1 MTIKGKPNLDAF
13 LDGGAAVE
21 LPPAAKKSA
30 AAAPPAGP
38 KRQKLVELPE
48 PVFEALKDRAYQEYK
63 RTGKRVTE
71 TQIIIDALSQYLGLK

>member
-21 LPPAAKKSA
+21 LPPAAKKKA
-30 AAAPPAGP
+30 AVAPAGP

>member
-1 MTIKGKPNLDAF
+1 MTIKGKPNVDDF
-13 LDGGAAVE
+13 LGGGAAAE
-21 LPPAAKKSA
+21 
-30 AAAPPAGP
+30 AAPVTKKAATVTPGSP

-48 PVFEALKDRAYQEYK
+48 TVFEALKDRAYQEYK

>member
-1 MTIKGKPNLDAF
+1 MTIKGKPNVDDF
-13 LDGGAAVE
+13 LDGGAAAEKPVPE
-21 LPPAAKKSA
+21 KKKGAPAPTA
-30 AAAPPAGP
+30 P

-48 PVFEALKDRAYQEYK
+48 PVFEALKDRAYEEYK

>member
-21 LPPAAKKSA
+21 LPPAAKKKA
-30 AAAPPAGP
+30 AAAPAGP

-48 PVFEALKDRAYQEYK
+48 PVFEALKDRAYAEYK

-71 TQIIIDALSQYLGLK
+71 TQIIIEALRQYLSI

>member
-1 MTIKGKPNLDAF
+1 VTIKGKPNVDDF
-13 LDGGAAVE
+13 LDGGAAAE
-21 LPPAAKKSA
+21 ALPAAKKKA
-30 AAAPPAGP
+30 AAAPAGP

-48 PVFEALKDRAYQEYK
+48 PVFEALKDRAYAEYK